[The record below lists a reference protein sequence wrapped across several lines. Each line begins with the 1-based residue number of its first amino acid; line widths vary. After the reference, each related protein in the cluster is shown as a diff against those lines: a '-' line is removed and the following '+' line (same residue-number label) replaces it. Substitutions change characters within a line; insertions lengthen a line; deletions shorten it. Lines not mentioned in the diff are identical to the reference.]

1 MPKNRML
8 IKKEVSTYAQVLLD
22 AARQAGRQYE
32 ISAQLEEM
40 KKVVRMSPGLAEV
53 LRDTSLPEATR
64 SEIIGEAFKE
74 FDPDKKR
81 TTSSSWTLPR

>member
-40 KKVVRMSPGLAEV
+40 KKVVRMSPGFAEV
-53 LRDTSLPEATR
+53 LRDTSLP
-64 SEIIGEAFKE
+64 
-74 FDPDKKR
+74 
-81 TTSSSWTLPR
+81 